1 MEERR
6 KVKQIE
12 KFDEDGNLEYTIIP
26 NYKIHENFM
35 TQNEMKFYN
44 YLISAV
50 NELDKQHNIHLTIFA
65 QVAVNRLIEVNNN
78 RNSKLWEN
86 ICDKSI
92 DFVLY
97 EKKLNKVYCCIELN
111 DETHHEPKR
120 IKRDEMLKKALNSG
134 DVKMIFIEKQEN
146 YNVNEIMNTILE
158 CNKKAISLL

>member
-1 MEERR
+1 
-6 KVKQIE
+6 
-12 KFDEDGNLEYTIIP
+12 
-26 NYKIHENFM
+26 M

-97 EKKLNKVYCCIELN
+97 EKKLNKKYFCIELN